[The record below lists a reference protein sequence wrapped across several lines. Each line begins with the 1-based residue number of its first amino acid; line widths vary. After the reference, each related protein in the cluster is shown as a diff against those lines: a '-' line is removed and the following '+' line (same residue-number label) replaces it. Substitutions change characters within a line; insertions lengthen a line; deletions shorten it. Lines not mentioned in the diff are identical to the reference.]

1 MWPRRSQHTD
11 NWTSVLFSPGRI
23 DIAEVR
29 YRTDGRPEVSGWDS
43 FAYAG
48 AESAALKRLR
58 GHLHGRCTT
67 LLRHGQYQ
75 MLQIEAPSLPRES
88 PPEERRQAVRWR
100 VKEMVDFPIEQAGVD
115 VLDIPTAQGGGGG
128 GRAPQVYAVVASH
141 AALAPRIQLFQDAGI
156 PLAAIDIPELAQ
168 RNVAALF
175 EEENRGLALLTF
187 DNDGGRLTFTYRGE
201 LYATRHIEV
210 GRKELA
216 GANDAPGGGYERVL
230 LDVQRSLD
238 NFDRNYSF
246 ITLTRLLVA
255 PIPGAAAFVEYLKG
269 NLYQP
274 VGLLDLAQ
282 GMDIGNV
289 PALAA
294 PENQAEA
301 LLAVGAALRD
311 EAKAA
316 A

>member
-1 MWPRRSQHTD
+1 MWPRRSQQTD
-11 NWTSVLFSPGRI
+11 NWISVLFSPGRI

-29 YRTDGRPEVSGWDS
+29 RRTGDRPELAVWES
-43 FAYAG
+43 FAVEG
-48 AESAALKRLR
+48 SELDALQRLR
-58 GHLHGRCTT
+58 GRLHGRCTT

-75 MLQIEAPSLPRES
+75 MLQVEAPALPGDT

-100 VKEMVDFPIEQAGVD
+100 VKDMVDFPIEQAGID
-115 VLDIPTAQGGGGG
+115 VLDIPSPQGG
-128 GRAPQVYAVVASH
+128 GRAPQIFAVVANH
-141 AALAPRIQLFQDAGI
+141 AALAPRIQLFQAAKV
-156 PLAAIDIPELAQ
+156 PLEAIDVPELAQ

-175 EEENRGLALLTF
+175 EETNRGLALLNF
-187 DNDGGRLTFTYRGE
+187 DDNGGQLTFTYRGE

-216 GANDAPGGGYERVL
+216 ATGGDAPGGVFERVL

-238 NFDRNYSF
+238 NFDRNFSF

-274 VGLLDLAQ
+274 VELLDL
-282 GMDIGNV
+282 GVGIDLSRV
-289 PALAA
+289 PALASS
-294 PENQAEA
+294 EHQADA
-301 LLAVGAALRD
+301 LLAIGAALRD
-311 EAKAA
+311 AGAA
-316 A
+316 AP